1 MYVRTISGVGK
12 SSGNGTHTG
21 LAMRVHVCGRSIVSF
36 LRFPF
41 LFNECQEFASQAD
54 KYDSDMALSRCVFFF
69 FSEMRHSTRFTSI
82 LDIFLY
88 NHCLIAVGTT
98 PIACNDRA
106 AASSS

>member
-1 MYVRTISGVGK
+1 
-12 SSGNGTHTG
+12 
-21 LAMRVHVCGRSIVSF
+21 MRVHVCLRSIVSF